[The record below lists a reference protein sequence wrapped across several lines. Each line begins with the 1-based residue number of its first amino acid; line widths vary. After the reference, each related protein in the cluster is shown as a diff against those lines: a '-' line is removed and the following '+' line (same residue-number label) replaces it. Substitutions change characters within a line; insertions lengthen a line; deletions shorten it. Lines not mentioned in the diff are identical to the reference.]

1 MRHFLKNFHEQFER
15 YSVELFKHYNLCVF
29 SVRFPRYAESV
40 NIFCILE
47 VTVMYDTI
55 LESEQKSKVFYDT
68 FNVPWTNI
76 KILVQ
81 NGPKYFLLKNE
92 FYLTGNHWGNI
103 KNKNKMKNNYFQN
116 FIVVTV
122 YKNINIF

>member
-1 MRHFLKNFHEQFER
+1 
-15 YSVELFKHYNLCVF
+15 
-29 SVRFPRYAESV
+29 
-40 NIFCILE
+40 
-47 VTVMYDTI
+47 MYDTI
-55 LESEQKSKVFYDT
+55 LESEQKSKIFYDT

-92 FYLTGNHWGNI
+92 FYFTGNHWGNI
-103 KNKNKMKNNYFQN
+103 KNKNKMKNMNFKN
-116 FIVVTV
+116 FIVVTF

>member
-1 MRHFLKNFHEQFER
+1 MNLLHICDSSER
-15 YSVELFKHYNLCVF
+15 Y
-29 SVRFPRYAESV
+29 PRYAESM

-92 FYLTGNHWGNI
+92 FYLTGNHCGI
-103 KNKNKMKNNYFQN
+103 IRNKNKMKNKFLKK
-116 FIVVTV
+116 FIVVTF